1 VDSVRNLMDGDR
13 REEYRDFVNRYE
25 VGTPPYGDIP
35 DEEALSRY
43 HEMTS
48 ELSEEDYQRSARET
62 FSRMAPE
69 ERVEFGRQL
78 RDQSDQWGLGLP
90 GRSAE
95 DRFEEPELLARVT
108 ARAHRDHP
116 DLLESLLK
124 SGGTGLVGGAT
135 GDGMTGGEGA
145 SGGGGMASN
154 PAAKTVITGIA
165 AVTAKRAGDG

>member
-1 VDSVRNLMDGDR
+1 MDSVRNLMDGDR
-13 REEYRDFVNRYE
+13 REEYRAFVNRYE

-43 HEMTS
+43 HETTS
-48 ELSEEDYQRSARET
+48 ELSEEDYRRSAREA
-62 FSRMAPE
+62 FSRMASE

-78 RDQSDQWGLGLP
+78 RDQSDQRDLGLP

-95 DRFEEPELLARVT
+95 DRFEEPDLLARVV

-124 SGGTGLVGGAT
+124 GGGTGFVGGAT

-145 SGGGGMASN
+145 SGSGGMTSN
-154 PAAKTVITGIA
+154 PAAKTFITGIA
-165 AVTAKRAGDG
+165 AVTAKRAVDG